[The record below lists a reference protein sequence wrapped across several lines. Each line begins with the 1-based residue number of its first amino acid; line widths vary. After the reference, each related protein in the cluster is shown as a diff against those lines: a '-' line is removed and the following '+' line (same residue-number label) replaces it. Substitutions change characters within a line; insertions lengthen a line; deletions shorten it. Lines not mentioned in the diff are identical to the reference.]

1 MSKINKIPQKK
12 REIKKQQKVI
22 KRVKF
27 DPNNEVIPDPIARAE
42 NDALIDSQRKWI
54 EKEKAHH
61 VMGPFSTLEI
71 KVLKESINTYCL

>member
-1 MSKINKIPQKK
+1 M
-12 REIKKQQKVI
+12 
-22 KRVKF
+22 
-27 DPNNEVIPDPIARAE
+27 AE
-42 NDALIDSQRKWI
+42 ADSLIDCQRKWI